1 MAFFHVAG
9 GSSPAASRCGAFG
22 ELCRSIKLIVLVLGT
37 CAMLAVPA
45 AAEPMRAAL
54 SSAYRLNPEIDA
66 QRARLRATD
75 EDVQRA
81 RSGWAPRID
90 GEASLGIRNEVSRP
104 GDRSLVRP
112 GELSVQFSQPLF
124 TGFRTFSAVNQA
136 EASVRAGRAELRDVE
151 ARILS
156 EAAAAYADVKRD
168 RELVRLAEKFVGTLA
183 RELRAAQERRSIGE
197 VTFTDIDQTKS
208 RLTRAKLALNQAR
221 GDLRGAEADY
231 LRLVG
236 REPSRAIVAG
246 IVLGKLPKSLSEA
259 VSIAIRENAL
269 VVRALYQ
276 EQAARHGV
284 ARERSE
290 LLPRV
295 DLEGGYRRS
304 YNESEDT
311 NRSDTAELIGRLQV
325 PLYRGGDQRARVR
338 QAKHLHVGRLQ
349 DVEAARRRASGD
361 LRVAWADLKAA
372 KIKMKLDRDR
382 ISFALSALKGVRDE
396 ERVGQRTLLDVLN
409 AEEELF
415 QARSSFEQN
424 FRDMV
429 VAHYQV
435 LRAMGRLDS
444 GFLKLAEVQ
453 YDPER
458 HYKEVR
464 GEWLTTSIATE
475 RKSPVSSLARG
486 ARRPQVAGWRT
497 SKRTDAAKGWS
508 TSAVK
513 ADAKGFPKTSRQA
526 RKRRPARVIAA
537 GKAPATA
544 WRLRGGHL
552 SGDGLV
558 AGLRR

>member
-1 MAFFHVAG
+1 M
-9 GSSPAASRCGAFG
+9 
-22 ELCRSIKLIVLVLGT
+22 
-37 CAMLAVPA
+37 
-45 AAEPMRAAL
+45 
-54 SSAYRLNPEIDA
+54 
-66 QRARLRATD
+66 
-75 EDVQRA
+75 
-81 RSGWAPRID
+81 
-90 GEASLGIRNEVSRP
+90 
-104 GDRSLVRP
+104 
-112 GELSVQFSQPLF
+112 
-124 TGFRTFSAVNQA
+124 
-136 EASVRAGRAELRDVE
+136 RAGRAELRDVE

-183 RELRAAQERRSIGE
+183 RELRGAQERRSIGE
-197 VTFTDIDQTKS
+197 VTFTDIDHTKS
-208 RLTRAKLALNQAR
+208 RLTRAKVLLNQVR
-221 GDLRGAEADY
+221 GELRGAEADY

-236 REPSRAIVAG
+236 REPSRTILTG
-246 IVLGKLPKSLSEA
+246 IVLGKLPKSLSDA
-259 VSIAIRENAL
+259 VSIANRENTL

-295 DLEGGYRRS
+295 DLEGGYRRL
-304 YNESEDT
+304 YNESEET
-311 NRSDTAELIGRLQV
+311 NRRDTAELI
-325 PLYRGGDQRARVR
+325 
-338 QAKHLHVGRLQ
+338 GRLQ
-349 DVEAARRRASGD
+349 DVEAARRRASGN

-372 KIKMKLDRDR
+372 QIKMKLDRDR

-396 ERVGQRTLLDVLN
+396 ERVGKRTLLDVLN

-435 LRAMGRLDS
+435 LRAMGRLHS

-464 GEWLTTSIATE
+464 GKWLTTSIANE
-475 RKSPVSSLARG
+475 RKSPISGLARG

-497 SKRTDAAKGWS
+497 STRTGAAKAWS

-513 ADAKGFPKTSRQA
+513 AVEKGSPKKSKPT
-526 RKRRPARVIAA
+526 RKRRPARVVAAGRAPIAA
-537 GKAPATA
+537 L
-544 WRLRGGHL
+544 RLRGGHL
-552 SGDGLV
+552 AGDGLD